1 MISAKIICD
10 SLSPQGHR
18 ITTFELVFPR
28 MILAEAKTHR
38 ILSGLHGEIE
48 VLEDI
53 SLNSFKEGSK
63 NSASSRA
70 IPFSKMVKAVQEN
83 PFIPIAWQKE
93 HKGMQGTEYASY
105 PDTEDFKVLWLEA
118 IDNAVKSAQLLQT
131 GDVKLTKQL
140 CNRLLEPFMY
150 HKVLLTATE
159 FDNFFEL
166 RAPKYQFKGSEYFKS
181 KKDCIAFYP
190 EAESLSDL
198 DWLLI
203 NKGQSEIHMMQLAEC
218 MYDAMNESVP
228 KQLKAGEWHIPY
240 EDSIQ
245 YKDRECRSYYLK
257 TEQKD
262 VSYCKD
268 ENEYNQEY
276 LYPFLLKISTAK
288 CARTS
293 YTTVGEDGKEIPYEK
308 DITLHDSLIASGHMS
323 PTEHVCRAMSDEEYN
338 DFIKGKKVVT
348 HSESEYDDLYEFD
361 ETSLGW
367 CLNYRGF
374 IQYRYLLQNQ

>member
-10 SLSPQGHR
+10 SLSPQRHR

-28 MILAEAKTHR
+28 FILAELNTHR
-38 ILSGLHGEIE
+38 L
-48 VLEDI
+48 
-53 SLNSFKEGSK
+53 FSK

-70 IPFSKMVKAVQEN
+70 IPFNKMVKAVQDN

-105 PDTEDFKVLWLEA
+105 PDTENFKVLWLEA
-118 IDNAVKSAQLLQT
+118 RDNAVKSAQLLQT

-166 RAPKYQFKGSEYFKS
+166 RCPQYHTPVSGEGFYFKS
-181 KKDCIAFYP
+181 KKECIKNHSNP
-190 EAESLSDL
+190 ENIAKLEAMSDL
-198 DWLLI
+198 EWLQI
-203 NKGQSEIHMMQLAEC
+203 NKGQSEIHMMALAEA
-218 MYDAMNESVP
+218 MWDAMNESVP
-228 KQLKAGEWHIPY
+228 KQLKAGKWHIPY
-240 EDSIQ
+240 GNTFT
-245 YKDRECRSYYLK
+245 KDAVLIEMRYNPTVSNIATADEMFEYYSLR
-257 TEQKD
+257 
-262 VSYCKD
+262 
-268 ENEYNQEY
+268 
-276 LYPFLLKISTAK
+276 IATAK

-308 DITLHDSLIASGHMS
+308 DIALHDSLIASGHMS
-323 PTEHVCRAMSDEEYN
+323 PTEHIARAMSDEEYN

-348 HSESEYDDLYEFD
+348 HSEPEYDDLYEFD